1 VPTAYE
7 TESFASLSRIVAARE
22 ASGAS
27 GASNHTAYA
36 RDVYRGIKEPKTQ
49 WTIGVAA
56 VLEKFD
62 DLGVVDFLVREMGG
76 EYELTQRKTR
86 YVKLV
91 FVVHVG
97 GTRCITSSTD
107 NIMKILAR
115 ITLNVEFIRTCIFI
129 F

>member
-1 VPTAYE
+1 
-7 TESFASLSRIVAARE
+7 
-22 ASGAS
+22 
-27 GASNHTAYA
+27 
-36 RDVYRGIKEPKTQ
+36 
-49 WTIGVAA
+49 VAA

-129 F
+129 FLFYV